1 MAKQQKWAKLSPE
14 KREEIKAAR
23 EKKLTTARLQL
34 TSGVEALLKG
44 NRWKEYLQFSQKFH
58 QYSFSNIMLIML
70 QRPDARQVASFQSWK
85 SMGRFVK
92 KGEHG
97 IEIFVPIFCRNHRI
111 GAQQPLKDI
120 GLGDGESLCNETG
133 EERLEENAGKTLVGF
148 KMGSVFDVSQTDGL
162 PLPEHPCTRLE
173 GDDAGVFAVL
183 KEAVETFLQIPV
195 AFETL
200 PPGTYGCC
208 HFNPDQDC
216 HPIAITISDD
226 PTLSGVQRLDTLAH
240 EAGHA
245 MLHSGLEYRHHTER
259 SIRELEAESVA
270 YCILSALGFDSSQ
283 VSFGYLAIWAEI
295 GGEDCGKEI
304 ERSGQRILE
313 ASRCILGWME
323 ENMGVLIEIQ
333 MATKAVELVAV

>member
-1 MAKQQKWAKLSPE
+1 MAKQKKWAKLSPE

-23 EKKLTTARLQL
+23 EKRLTEASSHLA
-34 TSGVEALLKG
+34 SGVEALLKG

-58 QYSFSNIMLIML
+58 HYSFSNTMLIML
-70 QRPDARQVASFQSWK
+70 QRPDARQVASFQTWK
-85 SMGRFVK
+85 SLGRFVK

-97 IEIFVPIFCRNHRI
+97 IEIFVPIFCRNHRTA
-111 GAQQPLKDI
+111 AQQPLKDI
-120 GLGDGESLCNETG
+120 GLGDGGSLCNATG
-133 EERLEENAGKTLVGF
+133 EERIEENRGKTLVGF
-148 KMGSVFDVSQTDGL
+148 KMGSVFDVSQTDGQ
-162 PLPEHPCTRLE
+162 PLPEHPCARLE

-195 AFETL
+195 TFETL

-208 HFNPDQDC
+208 RFNPDQDS

-226 PTLSGVQRLDTLAH
+226 PALSGSQQLDTLAH

-245 MLHSGLEYRHHTER
+245 ILHSGLEYRQHTER

-295 GGEDCGKEI
+295 GGEDCVKEI
-304 ERSGQRILE
+304 EKSGQRILE
-313 ASRCILGWME
+313 ASRRILGWME
-323 ENMGVLIEIQ
+323 ENMGVPLEIQ